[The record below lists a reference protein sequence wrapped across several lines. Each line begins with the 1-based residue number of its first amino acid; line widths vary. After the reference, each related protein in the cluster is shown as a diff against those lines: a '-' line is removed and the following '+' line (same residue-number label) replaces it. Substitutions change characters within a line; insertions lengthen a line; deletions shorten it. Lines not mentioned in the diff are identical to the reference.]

1 MISDILK
8 SAATWLILVNIA
20 SFVISL
26 LVLMRPALKAA
37 YDRLPRL
44 LQQSLVLFNV
54 GPLMLLPAVNQPRLA
69 SYWAYTAVGGLLSI
83 LALTFWGSAMRQIG
97 AIPSMKAKERV
108 LSSSVYGIVRHP
120 IYLGNVLI
128 AFGLSLLA
136 RGTVALFYGLVVL
149 VFYILLIQA
158 EEYSLIAEYGNEY
171 RAYQAKVTHR
181 LIPWVY

>member
-1 MISDILK
+1 MIADILK
-8 SAATWLILVNIA
+8 AAATWLILVNIT

-54 GPLMLLPAVNQPRLA
+54 GPLMLLPAVSQPRLD
-69 SYWAYTAVGGLLSI
+69 SHWAYTAVGGLLSI

-108 LSSSVYGIVRHP
+108 ISSSVYGIVRHP

-128 AFGLSLLA
+128 AIGLSLLA

-149 VFYILLIQA
+149 VFYILLIRA
-158 EEYSLIAEYGNEY
+158 EESSLIAEYGNEY